1 MRVGIIQSSY
11 FPWRGYFDFINS
23 VDLFIFYDDVQ
34 YSKNGWRNRNRLK
47 TAEGLRWITVPVRG
61 RSLKQ
66 QIQHT
71 EIDDR
76 EDWRKRHLALF
87 KEAYGNAPF
96 FKQALALLE
105 DLNSVNDKT
114 ISELNIRLIKSVCA
128 SLEITTPLKQSSEWN
143 LEGTKTDR
151 LLDLL
156 RQVKAK
162 TYLSGGSADEYL
174 EKDKFR
180 EAGIQLEYK
189 TYDYEP
195 YPQLWG
201 AFEGSVSILDL
212 IANCG
217 PEARSFISST
227 TNHQVVVS

>member
-11 FPWRGYFDFINS
+11 FPWRGYFDFIDS
-23 VDLFIFYDDVQ
+23 VDLFIIYDDVQ

-47 TAEGLRWITVPVRG
+47 TPGGLRWITVPVRG
-61 RSLKQ
+61 RSSKQ
-66 QIQHT
+66 LIQDT
-71 EIDDR
+71 PIDYR
-76 EDWRKRHLALF
+76 EDWRRRHKGLF
-87 KEAYGNAPF
+87 KEAYEHAPF
-96 FKQALALLE
+96 FEEALSLLNG
-105 DLNSVNDKT
+105 LNDAEDKT
-114 ISELNIRLIKSVCA
+114 ISELNIRLIKLVCA
-128 SLEITTPLKQSSEWN
+128 YLEITTPIKLSSEWM
-143 LEGTKTDR
+143 LEGAKTDR

-162 TYLSGGSADEYL
+162 TYLSGVSADEYL

-180 EAGIQLEYK
+180 HAGIQLEYK

-201 AFEGSVSILDL
+201 AFEGRVSILDL

-217 PEARSFISST
+217 PESRNYLSST

>member
-47 TAEGLRWITVPVRG
+47 TPDGLRWITVPVRG

-66 QIQHT
+66 QILQT

-76 EDWRKRHLALF
+76 DDWRRRHLSLY
-87 KEAYGNAPF
+87 KEAYGKAPF
-96 FKQALALLE
+96 FKDALVLLE
-105 DLNSVNDKT
+105 GLNGESDKT

-128 SLEITTPLKQSSEWN
+128 YLEITTPMKRSSEWS
-143 LEGTKTDR
+143 LEGAKTDR

-217 PEARSFISST
+217 PEARSFLSSVT
-227 TNHQVVVS
+227 THQVVVS

>member
-23 VDLFIFYDDVQ
+23 VDLFIFYDDIQ

-47 TAEGLRWITVPVRG
+47 TSDGLRWITVPVRG

-66 QIQHT
+66 LIQHT

-76 EDWRKRHLALF
+76 EDWRRKHIGLF
-87 KEAYGNAPF
+87 KEAYGGAPF
-96 FKQALALLE
+96 LKDALTLVKG
-105 DLNSVNDKT
+105 LNDAGDRT
-114 ISELNIRLIKSVCA
+114 ISDLNIRLIKSVCA
-128 SLEITTPLKQSSEWN
+128 YLEITTPMKQSSEWT
-143 LEGTKTDR
+143 LEGSKTDR

-180 EAGIQLEYK
+180 GAGIQLEYK

-201 AFEGSVSILDL
+201 AFEGNVSILDL

-217 PEARSFISST
+217 PESRNYLSST